1 MPVDSSDRQTD
12 SGLSTF
18 LNLSASQKMLAL
30 TWAGKAAISRM
41 DQGQTET
48 LTHTATLYTVV
59 VAPSTCA
66 TVLDSKDLAASTLVD
81 KVMPTLKDG
90 APWQKHFLSTLH
102 TCSDFC
108 LSFG

>member
-30 TWAGKAAISRM
+30 TWAGKAAISCM

-48 LTHTATLYTVV
+48 LTHTATLYTRLTMSHPLSAQVQAV
-59 VAPSTCA
+59 FIAVSPLPLHREARSPAS
-66 TVLDSKDLAASTLVD
+66 LGSKPGRNLE
-81 KVMPTLKDG
+81 KFRLKS
-90 APWQKHFLSTLH
+90 L
-102 TCSDFC
+102 
-108 LSFG
+108 